1 MSTKELLRIC
11 DEAPS
16 LNLLC
21 VGDLMLDRFVYGKVD
36 RISPEAPI
44 PVLKHT
50 HLLTMLGAAG
60 NVARNVASLGARVT
74 LAGVIG
80 DDDEGQEL
88 LNCLAETPGITGNLS
103 RSGSRR
109 TTLKSRYIAGG
120 QQLLRVDVEDN
131 DPLTRDEDAD
141 LVETILASGEN
152 CHAILL
158 SDYAKG
164 GVTSSVIAACLRLS
178 NNLSIPL
185 IVDPKGTD
193 FQRYGP
199 VSLIKPNAKELSL
212 VTGYPTSTD
221 QEVEVALDYL
231 LDTIEAQAVLVTRSE
246 KGLSFKQRGEAV
258 QHIPTTSR
266 EVYDVSGAGDTSLA
280 ALGIALASSA
290 DLQEASLF
298 ALSAAGIAVGKIG
311 TAAVTN
317 QEVQA
322 DIHRQSASRGT
333 SRPEDDI
340 YERIQRWKK
349 EGLRVGFTNGC
360 FDILHAGHLSVLE
373 FAASRCDRLIVG
385 LNADSSVRR
394 LKGDTRPINSESDRA
409 TLLKGL
415 KPVDGVILFEEDT
428 PYNLIA
434 RVEPDVLV
442 KGGDYSPETIV
453 GADIVIAR
461 GGDVLIAPLLEGR
474 STTNIIEKSKS

>member
-50 HLLTMLGAAG
+50 HSLTMLGAAG

-80 DDDEGQEL
+80 DDDEGNEL
-88 LNCLAETPGITGNLS
+88 LNCLAATTGMTGKLS

-131 DPLTRDEDAD
+131 DPLTEDEDAN
-141 LVETILASGEN
+141 LVKTIQASEDT

-164 GVTSSVIAACLRLS
+164 GVTPAVIAACLHLS
-178 NNLSIPL
+178 NDLGIPL

-193 FQRYGP
+193 FRRYGP

-221 QEVEVALDYL
+221 EEVEIALDHL
-231 LDTIEAQAVLVTRSE
+231 LNTIEADAVLVTRSE
-246 KGLSFKQRGEAV
+246 KGLSFKRRGETV

-290 DLQEASLF
+290 DLHDASLF

-322 DIHRQSASRGT
+322 DIHRQT
-333 SRPEDDI
+333 SNRRMPRPEHDI
-340 YERIQRWKK
+340 FDRIERWKR

-385 LNADSSVRR
+385 LNGDSSVRR
-394 LKGDTRPINSESDRA
+394 LKGETRPINAESDRA
-409 TLLKGL
+409 TLLEGL
-415 KPVDGVILFEEDT
+415 KPVDAVILFEEDT

-442 KGGDYSPETIV
+442 KGGDYSPDTII
-453 GADIVIAR
+453 GADIVLAK
-461 GGDVLIAPLLEGR
+461 GGEVLVAPLLEGR
-474 STTNIIEKSKS
+474 STTNIIDKSKS